1 MLGVWALRPS
11 GASTSFL
18 APPREWFSF
27 SPCHLLPPFIRTK
40 SDQVCDTAGV
50 VGVRVMEAVEVM
62 VVVASLPCK
71 GAEREDCFLPTLE
84 PAFCY
89 RTHFLAPEFD
99 SFGLQ
104 GFFALLIPILKQ
116 IVTNKQNK
124 KTNSNRI
131 ANY

>member
-1 MLGVWALRPS
+1 MLGVWALRPN

-18 APPREWFSF
+18 APPREWFSFDQAF

-40 SDQVCDTAGV
+40 SDQVCDTARL
-50 VGVRVMEAVEVM
+50 VGVRVVEVVEVT
-62 VVVASLPCK
+62 VVVAFLFCRSLQASPCE
-71 GAEREDCFLPTLE
+71 GAEGVDGFLPGLE

-104 GFFALLIPILKQ
+104 GFFALLIPLLKQ
-116 IVTNKQNK
+116 VVTE
-124 KTNSNRI
+124 
-131 ANY
+131 